1 MRSLSCPLACM
12 AFLLLFFLG
21 VHAGNAGSS
30 NAVCLSAFAPECQ
43 WPVSEHTKAA
53 CCPADR
59 PICTSV
65 MGHLGCYSQDVIPRD
80 DGYPYS
86 TITLDFGDNAETSTT
101 STSSGNGWMT
111 ITWNPFESFTPV
123 PITGHWTAWPSSRAS
138 QTASPALPS
147 SVTTSSTASSEVIS
161 SPTTSART
169 LSSGAPTAI
178 SSSLSTESSHTDDVK
193 PSTKTVTASP
203 STVTVNSSI
212 SAHDIDCTTSSDY
225 IVVSG
230 HYTGSVASRTTT
242 YSHDATPRTTG
253 PYFSEYTET
262 VWYTGGRR
270 NTWSWSTLN
279 RQAPTAA
286 VAARELTSI
295 SLAKSDVMTV
305 TVKNAETTYPLA
317 LITNSAVSIP
327 SSCQRLLT
335 GTGSAGTPLY
345 YTYVARECTGASTTT
360 ISSTSTTTLTSIFGS
375 VESAGVAAET
385 SMSFDLAP
393 SSELDKTTVST
404 TIAGTCASASTITIT
419 VQETP
424 STSTVTAF
432 YNTTVI
438 GSITT
443 SSLVITSSDPSSSSS
458 ESSDPSSTADAVTTG
473 DPMSSTVLSSSMP
486 SIFTPPTTPTTP
498 LASNTPGT
506 PAPTVFGGGAGV
518 VQVNHGMLTILA
530 FAFFIFQ

>member
-86 TITLDFGDNAETSTT
+86 TITLDFGDNAKTSTT
-101 STSSGNGWMT
+101 
-111 ITWNPFESFTPV
+111 
-123 PITGHWTAWPSSRAS
+123 
-138 QTASPALPS
+138 
-147 SVTTSSTASSEVIS
+147 SSEVIS

-193 PSTKTVTASP
+193 PSTKTVLTIDYPEDGTSTTTVTASP
-203 STVTVNSSI
+203 STVTVNPSI
-212 SAHDIDCTTSSDY
+212 STCDIDCRTSSDY

-230 HYTGSVASRTTT
+230 NYTGSVASRTTT

-345 YTYVARECTGASTTT
+345 YTYVARECTSASTTT

-404 TIAGTCASASTITIT
+404 TITGTCAGASTITIT

-506 PAPTVFGGGAGV
+506 PAPTVFDGGAGV